1 MATFIQSAKSSGDW
15 MFNKLMAYNV
25 TSLPTPPGQFCPAL
39 SPSLDNTDPTTP
51 NSPLGNAGP
60 SLIRSAKSSSD
71 WTLDELKAYN
81 VTISPTPPDKFFSAP
96 DPSLDHIDPT
106 ILNSPLDDTD
116 PSLSIV
122 TSAYL
127 NHLYLAARVTQE
139 NYIDDFTT
147 KTLNLLGFNG
157 RHSLVV
163 QHHTIPLSICGDTNH
178 ATQMDVCLLHT
189 QFLVPLLLVKC
200 KTISDRGSPR
210 AQVVAQ
216 AIAAFQLSNQR
227 RSIRDLPH
235 LDTIT
240 IPCITM
246 VGTRPTFYLVPVTET
261 LSNAAISGQ
270 YPATRTEVLEC
281 VTVPAHG
288 WDADTEMEDTG
299 YRKLALRRFLAFKTL
314 AESHWRRVLE
324 GV

>member
-1 MATFIQSAKSSGDW
+1 MSSDFNIVMATFIQSAKSSGDW

-39 SPSLDNTDPTTP
+39 SPSLD
-51 NSPLGNAGP
+51 
-60 SLIRSAKSSSD
+60 
-71 WTLDELKAYN
+71 
-81 VTISPTPPDKFFSAP
+81 
-96 DPSLDHIDPT
+96 HIDPA

-116 PSLSIV
+116 PSLPIV

-147 KTLNLLGFNG
+147 KTLNLLSFNG
-157 RHSLVV
+157 RHSIVV

-200 KTISDRGSPR
+200 KTISDRGCPR

-216 AIAAFQLSNQR
+216 AIA
-227 RSIRDLPH
+227 
-235 LDTIT
+235 
-240 IPCITM
+240 
-246 VGTRPTFYLVPVTET
+246 
-261 LSNAAISGQ
+261 
-270 YPATRTEVLEC
+270 VL
-281 VTVPAHG
+281 TQQPKA
-288 WDADTEMEDTG
+288 
-299 YRKLALRRFLAFKTL
+299 
-314 AESHWRRVLE
+314 
-324 GV
+324 